1 MSKSRQQNFIKGA
14 AILSVSTII
23 VKAVG
28 LFFSMPLASILD
40 EAAYGY
46 FFVAYDV
53 FAVFNAIAT
62 AGLPVAVSRM
72 VSAAY
77 AKGRKKQAD
86 RIFGVAILIFFIL
99 GLASALV
106 MAVFSRPLA
115 ALMNYP
121 GADLAI
127 LALSPTI
134 FFCAI
139 MSAIRGYFQGRSN
152 MTPTALSQVI
162 EAVTKLVMGIGLAYY
177 VVTAFGESAS
187 SLSAAAAI
195 LGVSLSASLG
205 TVYLL
210 IYKRKQNKID
220 REDTEKGD
228 ETVTRRKEIA
238 WALIKFAVPITI
250 GSSFLYVLD
259 LIDTSII
266 GGALQSIEGVTE
278 AVASGYNGYWGAAKK
293 LFDLPGAIVI
303 ALSTS
308 LLPILTAAFV
318 KKNQRGVNRMTSL
331 SIRFTFLV
339 TIPCAVG
346 YVLFGRD
353 ITALFFPQDTAA
365 GAGTLLTIAAV
376 GVIFNGMLYT
386 TNAIMQSLGH
396 TVVPIINMA
405 IGGVVKILMNYF
417 LVRMPEINING
428 AALSTAVSL
437 AITMILNLIAVY
449 RRIPRAEKP
458 WKMFGQILL
467 ASAVMG
473 GLTYLINIG
482 LAPLVGGNIAVIISI
497 IAAMAIYIAAAVVF
511 KAITYDEVR
520 MMPMGEKIARVLR
533 LKPSGADEGDYE

>member
-1 MSKSRQQNFIKGA
+1 MSKSKQQGFIKGA
-14 AILSVSTII
+14 AILSASTII

-28 LFFSMPLASILD
+28 LFFSIPLAGILD

-77 AKGRKKQAD
+77 AKGQKKQAD
-86 RIFGVAILIFFIL
+86 RIFSSAILIFFVV
-99 GLASALV
+99 GFASFLV
-106 MAVFSRPLA
+106 MSVFSRPIA
-115 ALMNYP
+115 VFMNYP
-121 GADLAI
+121 DAHMAI

-152 MTPTALSQVI
+152 MTPTAVSQVI
-162 EAVTKLVMGIGLAYY
+162 EAVTKLILGIGLAYY
-177 VVTAFGESAS
+177 VVTAFGKSEAA
-187 SLSAAAAI
+187 LSAAAAI

-210 IYKRKQNKID
+210 FYKRRQNKLD
-220 REDTEKGD
+220 KEDTEKGD
-228 ETVTRRKEIA
+228 ENVTRRKEIA

-250 GSSFLYVLD
+250 GSSFLYILD

-266 GGALQSIEGVTE
+266 GGALQSIDGVTE
-278 AVASGYNGYWGAAKK
+278 AVASGFNGYWGAAKK

-318 KKNQRGVNRMTSL
+318 KKNQSGVNRITSL
-331 SIRFTFLV
+331 SVRFTFLV
-339 TIPCAVG
+339 TVPCAVG

-353 ITALFFPQDTAA
+353 ITHLFFPANTAD

-405 IGGVVKILMNYF
+405 IGGGVKILMNYT
-417 LVRMPEINING
+417 LVRMPDINING
-428 AALSTAVSL
+428 AAISTAVSL
-437 AITMILNLIAVY
+437 AITMVLNLIAVY
-449 RRIPRAEKP
+449 RWIPKAEKP
-458 WKMFGQILL
+458 FKMFGQILL
-467 ASAVMG
+467 SSAVMG
-473 GLTYLINIG
+473 GVAYLVNMG
-482 LAPLVGGNIAVIISI
+482 LSMIIPGSVAVIVSIVIAIAV
-497 IAAMAIYIAAAVVF
+497 YIGSAVLF
-511 KAITYDEVR
+511 KAVTYNEVR
-520 MMPMGEKIARVLR
+520 MMPKGERIAKFLR
-533 LKPSGADEGDYE
+533 LKPATGTEGEDE